1 MTESSN
7 AANKESELWFIRK
20 ETIVMLEGLPNNMEI
35 IEIYIAE
42 NKQTNKTEIKY
53 YSQTVRGLVC
63 IYYVVL
69 YNNY

>member
-1 MTESSN
+1 
-7 AANKESELWFIRK
+7 
-20 ETIVMLEGLPNNMEI
+20 MLEGLPNNMEI